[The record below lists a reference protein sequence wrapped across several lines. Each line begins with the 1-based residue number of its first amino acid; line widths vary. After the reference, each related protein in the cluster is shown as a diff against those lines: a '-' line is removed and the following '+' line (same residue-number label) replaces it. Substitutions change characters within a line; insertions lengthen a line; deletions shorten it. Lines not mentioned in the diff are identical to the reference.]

1 MSRAE
6 VAKLAGVSP
15 AVVSYVIH
23 NGPRPVASATRA
35 RVRAAIDELGYR
47 PHPIAQALR
56 GQPTKSVGLLI
67 PDEGANPFFSSLY
80 QAVEEAAF
88 RRGFVVLMG
97 NSMNSAEREREYLTN
112 FTERKVDA
120 VIVIPVEGSLITS
133 EVAQAEMPVLALD
146 RVADPGIA
154 TVMSDNRRG
163 AFDATT
169 HLLGHGYDSVGC
181 IAGPQAI
188 GGGQDRVE
196 GWREGLESAGVKP
209 DADWLQAER
218 FTMAGGLAAAR
229 KLLAAE
235 HRPRAIFASADV
247 QAIGA
252 IRACAELGLRVP
264 DDVAIVSFDG
274 SDACE
279 FSTPPLTSVTQSV
292 AEMAEV
298 AIARLLGE
306 ASSEPGEQ
314 VTIPTELVLRRSCGC
329 DEG

>member
-1 MSRAE
+1 
-6 VAKLAGVSP
+6 
-15 AVVSYVIH
+15 
-23 NGPRPVASATRA
+23 
-35 RVRAAIDELGYR
+35 
-47 PHPIAQALR
+47 
-56 GQPTKSVGLLI
+56 
-67 PDEGANPFFSSLY
+67 
-80 QAVEEAAF
+80 
-88 RRGFVVLMG
+88 
-97 NSMNSAEREREYLTN
+97 
-112 FTERKVDA
+112 
-120 VIVIPVEGSLITS
+120 
-133 EVAQAEMPVLALD
+133 
-146 RVADPGIA
+146 
-154 TVMSDNRRG
+154 
-163 AFDATT
+163 
-169 HLLGHGYDSVGC
+169 
-181 IAGPQAI
+181 
-188 GGGQDRVE
+188 
-196 GWREGLESAGVKP
+196 
-209 DADWLQAER
+209 
-218 FTMAGGLAAAR
+218 MAGGLAAAR